1 MKLDK
6 KNTSITKNLASGN
19 NPEVV
24 ESENK
29 IESEGLIKLSD
40 ATKESA
46 YSKSYLLSAAILRK
60 LKAKKIG
67 GIWYTKKEWLENFAS
82 EAKKRKEDNRKQLS
96 QKLGGEYGEF
106 VKYKGEENIDSKASA
121 IMRKKDVVQE
131 AGILKSSIYNK
142 GFFVRQAVVVLIVL
156 MLINLSK
163 TAIGMA
169 EGMTSRM
176 VEKVIVNYN
185 EGIESIAG
193 GIGKLNENMG
203 GKIRLAE
210 IGGERIIKIRAE
222 IEKKKKEKEYEKK
235 YGLNIEGR
243 KESKESL
250 LESEGMVAGI
260 ESKSDLKNSKGI
272 VLAETAETLLEN
284 IGDIEVDAYVLDE
297 NSREIPN
304 GEYAV
309 RFSLYR
315 LDRAEADPYPSD
327 TDQASRVWEETRT
340 VKIQNGLLAA
350 YLGSVNPIP
359 TSLNFANES
368 YYLGIRVGEDAELIP
383 RKRIGRR

>member
-272 VLAETAETLLEN
+272 VLAE
-284 IGDIEVDAYVLDE
+284 
-297 NSREIPN
+297 
-304 GEYAV
+304 
-309 RFSLYR
+309 
-315 LDRAEADPYPSD
+315 
-327 TDQASRVWEETRT
+327 
-340 VKIQNGLLAA
+340 
-350 YLGSVNPIP
+350 
-359 TSLNFANES
+359 
-368 YYLGIRVGEDAELIP
+368 
-383 RKRIGRR
+383 